1 MPVGNKKLQRKKPM
15 PKATI
20 QSELATIKADLC
32 NIKKQVKDLSTEQKK
47 LIAYANM
54 GRGGLKVII
63 AIGFLLA
70 GLFSIGFFIGQ
81 R

>member
-1 MPVGNKKLQRKKPM
+1 M

-47 LIAYANM
+47 LTAYANM

-70 GLFSIGFFIGQ
+70 GIIFYRIFYWSAIVV
-81 R
+81 

>member
-1 MPVGNKKLQRKKPM
+1 M
-15 PKATI
+15 PKSTI

-47 LIAYANM
+47 LTAYANM
-54 GRGGLKVII
+54 GRGGLKVILG
-63 AIGFLLA
+63 IGFMLA

>member
-1 MPVGNKKLQRKKPM
+1 M
-15 PKATI
+15 PKSTI

-32 NIKKQVKDLSTEQKK
+32 NIKKQVKDLSIEQKK
-47 LIAYANM
+47 LTAYANM
-54 GRGGLKVII
+54 GRGGLKVILG
-63 AIGFLLA
+63 IGVLLA

>member
-1 MPVGNKKLQRKKPM
+1 M
-15 PKATI
+15 PKSNYSLPHEKI
-20 QSELATIKADLC
+20 QRELAVIKTDLT
-32 NIKKQVKDLSTEQKK
+32 NIKKQVKDLSIEQRK

-63 AIGFLLA
+63 GIGFLLA

>member
-1 MPVGNKKLQRKKPM
+1 M
-15 PKATI
+15 PKHSI
-20 QSELATIKADLC
+20 QSELATIKADLY
-32 NIKKQVKDLSTEQKK
+32 NIKKQVKDLTTEQKK
-47 LIAYANM
+47 LTAYANM
-54 GRGGLKVII
+54 GRGGLKVIL